1 MLKNGGDLARH
12 VTLRQLQVFEAIARL
27 GNFTQAADELFLTQP
42 TASMQVK
49 KLSEAIGM
57 PLFEQVG
64 RQVHLTE
71 AGREL
76 QETCREIFGSLSR
89 LELRVSDLRGLKR
102 GRLAL
107 AVVTTAKYFA
117 PHVLGHFK
125 QRYPGM
131 QISLKV
137 SNRERILERLVA
149 NEDDLYIMGQKPE
162 EGLELEAI
170 PIAPNPLVVMAPP
183 NHPLVGKRR
192 IPLETI
198 AEEPFIAREPGSG
211 VREATRRLFDTK
223 GLRPNIIME
232 LSSNEA
238 IKHTVASG
246 LGISVLSL
254 HSLTLDSPN
263 GAVAILDVAGFPIQ
277 RQWYAVYPKG
287 KKLSVSVQA
296 FLDFMV
302 EEGEVVATHLDEIM
316 GALPHI
322 PFSRAA
328 QQAGR
333 KRRGKGAQV
342 A

>member
-1 MLKNGGDLARH
+1 MGNIAGDLARH
-12 VTLRQLQVFEAIARL
+12 LTLRQLQVFEAIARL
-27 GNFTQAADELFLTQP
+27 GNFTQAAEELFLTQP

-49 KLSEAIGM
+49 KLADAVGM

-64 RQVHLTE
+64 RQMHLTE

-89 LELRVSDLRGLKR
+89 LELRVAEMRGLKR

-125 QRYPGM
+125 RRYPGM

-137 SNRERILERLVA
+137 SNRERILERLMA
-149 NEDDLYIMGQKPE
+149 NEDDLYIMGQRPRDGIE
-162 EGLELEAI
+162 VEAV

-183 NHPLVGKRR
+183 DHPLVKERK
-192 IPLETI
+192 IPIETI
-198 AEEPFIAREPGSG
+198 ANEPFISREPGSG
-211 VREATRRLFDTK
+211 VREATRLVFEAA
-223 GLRPNIIME
+223 GLRPNSIME

-238 IKHTVASG
+238 IKQTVASG

-254 HSLTLDSPN
+254 HSLTLDAPSRKV
-263 GAVAILDVAGFPIQ
+263 AVLDVVGFPIQ
-277 RQWYAVYPKG
+277 RQWHAVYPKG
-287 KKLSVSVQA
+287 KKISVSVQA

-302 EEGEVVATHLDEIM
+302 DEGEVVAQHLDEIM
-316 GALPHI
+316 GAFPHI
-322 PFSRAA
+322 PYSRSAVNP
-328 QQAGR
+328 
-333 KRRGKGAQV
+333 KRASKRESC
-342 A
+342 